1 MQLPIIHGT
10 IDRRILVNF
19 RADPEVVQRILPAPF
34 RPRLIHGVS
43 LVGICLIRLKGIR
56 PGFLPA
62 WCGIESENAAH
73 RIAVEW
79 DEGHETGSGVFVPCR
94 DTSSRWNA
102 LAGGRL
108 FPGLHHP
115 ARFDV
120 DESDTA
126 WNVAFDR
133 LDGMTH
139 VAVRTTAATSLPPTS
154 VFATHDEA
162 SEFFARDSLG
172 YSPARAANT
181 YDGLELCTHT
191 WRIEPLAVQHV
202 ESSFF
207 DDPARFPPGTIA
219 FDSAFLMHDI
229 EHEWH
234 MHEPLCCGALCN
246 EPSLVIA
253 EEILSRE

>member
-1 MQLPIIHGT
+1 MHLPIIHGT
-10 IDRRILVNF
+10 INRRILVNF
-19 RADPEVVQRILPAPF
+19 RADPEVVHRIHPAPF

-79 DEGHETGSGVFVPCR
+79 DEGHETRSGVFVPCR

-133 LDGMTH
+133 LDGMAH

-154 VFATHDEA
+154 VFATLDEA
-162 SEFFARDSLG
+162 SGFFARDSLG
-172 YSPARAANT
+172 YSPSRAANT
-181 YDGLELCTHT
+181 FDGLELRTHN
-191 WRIEPLAVQHV
+191 WQIDPLALHHV

-207 DDPARFPPGTIA
+207 DDPTRFPPGSIT
-219 FDSAFLMHDI
+219 FDSTFLMRGI

-234 MHEPLCCGALCN
+234 IHKPLCCGAMSDDHSCA
-246 EPSLVIA
+246 IA
-253 EEILSRE
+253 EKALARE